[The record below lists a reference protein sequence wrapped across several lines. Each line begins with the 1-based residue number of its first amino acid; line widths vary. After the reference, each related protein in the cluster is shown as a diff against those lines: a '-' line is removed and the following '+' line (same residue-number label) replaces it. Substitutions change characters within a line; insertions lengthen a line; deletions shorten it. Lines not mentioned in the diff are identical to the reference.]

1 MTETHPETSASP
13 GANTSPERKQGAQ
26 QSNRQ
31 APTKPSETDKPA
43 LLFVSSNDG
52 SDMRITKEV
61 RTLSKEFDVYFLGI
75 GTESDRSFVRDH
87 AASFSLVPGSARS
100 LRSLAL
106 LIGRIV
112 WFRWMLSPAS
122 IHVINEQLLAATFPA
137 YFGRRIV
144 LDVFDSIFLRLNKPG
159 NSWWFIKRLL
169 YSHCRRVIVTDDYRR
184 DLLATFVKPRSL
196 VVPNVPFKTEASK
209 IAKQRNETLTLAY
222 FGSLAENRGTAFV
235 RALLEARPDVR
246 VLCAGW
252 PADDSSR
259 QLIDRPTVTNL
270 GVITQEE
277 ANAIIAREVDYIVA
291 IYPRGNL
298 NNYYASPNKLY
309 DAIHTRTP
317 LIIGDNVKVSE
328 FVAKNGLGLV
338 VNETQL
344 TDPSALGALLL
355 EKRTDFVID
364 SELIDHFCWEHF
376 EDTLLDVHQRNR

>member
-1 MTETHPETSASP
+1 MKTMRENTDGTLFRPAEKFLKMPKTS
-13 GANTSPERKQGAQ
+13 K
-26 QSNRQ
+26 
-31 APTKPSETDKPA
+31 PT

-61 RTLSKEFDVYFLGI
+61 RTLSKQFDVHFLGI
-75 GTESDRSFVRDH
+75 GTESDQSFARDH
-87 AASFSLVPGSARS
+87 AASFLLVPGSAKS
-100 LRSLAL
+100 LKSLAL
-106 LIGRIV
+106 LIGRIA
-112 WFRWMLSPAS
+112 WCRWMFSPAS

-137 YFGRRIV
+137 YLGRRIV

-159 NSWWFIKRLL
+159 NSWWLIKRIL
-169 YSHCRRVIVTDDYRR
+169 YSLCRRVIVTDDFRR
-184 DLLATFVKPRSL
+184 NLLATFVKPRTL
-196 VVPNVPFKTEASK
+196 VIPNVPFKTEASTIVK
-209 IAKQRNETLTLAY
+209 HRNETLTLAY
-222 FGSLAENRGTAFV
+222 FGSLAEYRGTAFV
-235 RALLEARPDVR
+235 RALLEALPHVR

-259 QLIDRPTVTNL
+259 QLIDHPAVTYL
-270 GVITQEE
+270 SIITQEE

-328 FVAKNGLGLV
+328 FVAENGLGLV

-344 TDPSALGALLL
+344 TDPSALCALLL
-355 EKRTDFVID
+355 EKRTDFIID
-364 SELIDHFCWEHF
+364 PELIDHFCWENF
-376 EDTLLDVHQRNR
+376 ENKLLDVHQPNR